1 MEAACRSG
9 DWHRPPPRTAPCI
22 MSQVSSNQSTRAPR
36 QFLDEQKFLFSAGL
50 SYQALLLGHVLCR
63 SGTGASRLSTSSA
76 ILSPVRLWTLLTGV
90 LCGLRW
96 SSDCSSSVTTEKL

>member
-1 MEAACRSG
+1 
-9 DWHRPPPRTAPCI
+9 
-22 MSQVSSNQSTRAPR
+22 MSQVCSNRSTRAPS

-50 SYQALLLGHVLCR
+50 FYQALLLGHVLCR
-63 SGTGASRLSTSSA
+63 SGAGASRLSTSSA
-76 ILSPVRLWTLLTGV
+76 VHISPVRLWTLLTGV